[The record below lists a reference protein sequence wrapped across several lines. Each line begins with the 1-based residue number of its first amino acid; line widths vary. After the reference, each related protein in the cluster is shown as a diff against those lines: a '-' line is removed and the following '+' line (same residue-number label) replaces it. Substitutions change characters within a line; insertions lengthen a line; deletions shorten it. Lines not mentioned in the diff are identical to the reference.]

1 MGRYRALLIGASD
14 YEMRGVQPLPFVPG
28 DLARLG
34 SVLEQRGFHDVQ
46 VLSRRADGKQVSA
59 NYVNAR
65 VIGFLRRA
73 RRGDTLLIL
82 LSGHGVHAKGRD
94 FLVPEDIDE
103 DMHPFESGC
112 VPIDW
117 RQHLDET
124 PAEHVVILIDACREG
139 IDQDSMGVSGVREWG
154 KQKIGAALRRKV
166 AYVYACSPAQLSLFV
181 RTHESVP
188 DGADHGTSPG
198 ESFSLFSRSVSDV
211 VAGYP
216 SAEAQPLGDFMDAVQ
231 DRVTEL
237 HRAYRKKGQ
246 PQILRVVT
254 DIPSD
259 GFFFLPSTGQPPPR
273 VSPAAPVA
281 KAALDG
287 STMGLGAAATGSSG
301 PSDPSS
307 VVHPVPP
314 PPATPPAT
322 PPGRVPKPARAAGP
336 AATPVARP
344 VRRKAWI
351 RRGIIGGAVVAV
363 VTGGLV
369 SGWQWTRTQYYVG
382 ANGGHVAIYQGLN
395 EKLGW
400 IELSEVHLDHP
411 EIELKYLPPYQR
423 NYVENSI
430 SESSIDRAR
439 FRVHELGVQVSA
451 CKKDAARKAGS
462 GTPPSISAE
471 ERELIPLCASP

>member
-34 SVLEQRGFHDVQ
+34 SVLEQRGFQDVQ

-73 RRGDTLLIL
+73 RRGDTLFIL
-82 LSGHGVHAKGRD
+82 LSGHGVHARGRD
-94 FLVPEDIDE
+94 YLVPEDIDE

-139 IDQDSMGVSGVREWG
+139 IDQDSMGVAGVREWG

-166 AYVYACSPAQLSLFV
+166 AYVYACSPARLSLFV

-188 DGADHGTSPG
+188 DGSDHGTGPG
-198 ESFSLFSRSVSDV
+198 DSFSLFSRSVSDI
-211 VAGYP
+211 VAAHPGT
-216 SAEAQPLGDFMDAVQ
+216 EALALGQFMEAVQ

-237 HRAYRKKGQ
+237 HRAYRKKGD

-259 GFFFLPSTGQPPPR
+259 GFFFLPGGGQPVQQVPR
-273 VSPAAPVA
+273 ATPVA
-281 KAALDG
+281 TAVRDGSAMGLDLGGGVLDG
-287 STMGLGAAATGSSG
+287 SALGTFG
-301 PSDPSS
+301 PSP
-307 VVHPVPP
+307 VIRPVPP
-314 PPATPPAT
+314 PPASPPVTTA
-322 PPGRVPKPARAAGP
+322 PGH
-336 AATPVARP
+336 
-344 VRRKAWI
+344 RRSSRI
-351 RRGIIGGAVVAV
+351 VRGIVGGVLLAL

-369 SGWQWTRTQYYVG
+369 GGWQWTRTQYYVG
-382 ANGGHVAIYQGLN
+382 VDDGHVAIYQGVK
-395 EKLGW
+395 EKLAW
-400 IELSEVHLDHP
+400 TSLSELEKTYVD
-411 EIELKYLPPYQR
+411 IEVKYLPSYQR
-423 NYVENSI
+423 RQVEQTIAENSLGQA
-430 SESSIDRAR
+430 RAK
-439 FRVHELGVQVSA
+439 VEEIKVQAST
-451 CKKDAARKAGS
+451 CKKEAERRKVGS
-462 GTPPSISAE
+462 GGGQSLTE
-471 ERELIPLCASP
+471 EEQKLVPMCDAS